1 MLLKSVPPPTALLPC
16 VHLLTG
22 TPAQSGTDLTSSFGV
37 SGMLCSQLG
46 RDAAKSESDPAVSI
60 RTFSH
65 STSPPTKEQAQLA
78 SLEHKLPR
86 ADQSSPSPAAANTIQ
101 GLFMEFLPS
110 LLPDLISIP
119 LPFEAEFWWLLFQ
132 EDLPDQH
139 HRTNT
144 HGEMWWVLLDTPR
157 EVCVY
162 PSLHSPC
169 CLIITC

>member
-1 MLLKSVPPPTALLPC
+1 MLLKSVPPPAALLPR

-37 SGMLCSQLG
+37 SGMLRSQLG
-46 RDAAKSESDPAVSI
+46 RDAAKSKSDPAFPFLPSAI
-60 RTFSH
+60 
-65 STSPPTKEQAQLA
+65 PPPPTTKEQAPLA

-86 ADQSSPSPAAANTIQ
+86 ADQSSPSLAAANTVQ

-132 EDLPDQH
+132 EDLPDHH
-139 HRTNT
+139 HRTHT
-144 HGEMWWVLLDTPR
+144 HGKMWWVLLDTPR
-157 EVCVY
+157 AVCVY
-162 PSLHSPC
+162 LS
-169 CLIITC
+169 LIINC